1 MDLSILRHFVLDVI
15 GFYFWQLLMLV
26 WKFPEAVMEG
36 CMPDSVSLLQ
46 QEIANCALKI
56 QEIKVKLNRLS
67 YPKTKEQF
75 EQYNKCVQEL
85 DIARKVYQTKVQEF
99 EELQSE
105 LLLKGRIF
113 CYLLAL
119 LDFCLW
125 LRTHGEVYIYC
136 SNIDKSTHFLL
147 KLNC

>member
-1 MDLSILRHFVLDVI
+1 
-15 GFYFWQLLMLV
+15 MLV

-36 CMPDSVSLLQ
+36 SMPDSVSLLQ

-75 EQYNKCVQEL
+75 EQYNKCVQVL
-85 DIARKVYQTKVQEF
+85 NIVRKVYQTKGQEF

-105 LLLKGRIF
+105 LL
-113 CYLLAL
+113 
-119 LDFCLW
+119 
-125 LRTHGEVYIYC
+125 
-136 SNIDKSTHFLL
+136 
-147 KLNC
+147 